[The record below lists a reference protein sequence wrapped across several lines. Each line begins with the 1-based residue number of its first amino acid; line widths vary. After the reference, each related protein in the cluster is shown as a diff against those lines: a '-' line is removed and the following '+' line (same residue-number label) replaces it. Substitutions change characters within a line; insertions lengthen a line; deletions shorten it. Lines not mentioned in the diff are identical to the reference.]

1 MREGWNYQ
9 VVTTARP
16 PAHRATRTR
25 TPNFWWPADRTWC
38 GATGIDDM
46 DTLVVSADLAR
57 LESVHANPG
66 LETQLYSR

>member
-1 MREGWNYQ
+1 
-9 VVTTARP
+9 
-16 PAHRATRTR
+16 
-25 TPNFWWPADRTWC
+25 
-38 GATGIDDM
+38 M